1 MMNFDLAKLQN
12 SLSNF
17 LAEESI
23 FNLILYLVKGFK
35 RTYIPNLLTLTNLF
49 LGCLAIVAAFD
60 GRLIAVPFL
69 LLAAG
74 FADFFDGFAA
84 RLLKVTSTIG
94 KELDSLADM
103 VSFGVVP
110 GIVIYKM
117 LELTYMETKGIDEV
131 ELFYLA
137 PAFLVSICA
146 AIRLAKFNVDERQTE
161 KFLGLA
167 TPVATGAIA
176 SLIWVLNDTQYAT
189 TFEPFILN
197 LYFLYTLTLL
207 ISYLMVSEIP
217 MFSFKFKKRG
227 FKANLLQIVCLIFSF
242 SSVFIFGWAG
252 AALIAP
258 VYLFLVLV
266 DNVYWSK
273 RVEAIQ
279 L

>member
-1 MMNFDLAKLQN
+1 MKF
-12 SLSNF
+12 
-17 LAEESI
+17 
-23 FNLILYLVKGFK
+23 FK
-35 RTYIPNLLTLTNLF
+35 RTYIPNLLTLSNLF

-84 RLLKVTSTIG
+84 RLLKVTSNIG

-110 GIVIYKM
+110 SIALYKM
-117 LELTYMETKGIDEV
+117 LETTYLKSKGIEEI
-131 ELFYLA
+131 ELFHLA

-167 TPVATGAIA
+167 TPVATGAIT
-176 SLIWVLNDTQYAT
+176 SLIWVISDARYAPA
-189 TFEPFILN
+189 FEPFILN

-227 FKANLLQIVCLIFSF
+227 FKANLLQIVCLVFSF
-242 SSVFIFGWAG
+242 SSVFVFGWAG

-258 VYLFLVLV
+258 VYLFLVLI

-273 RVEAIQ
+273 RTKVVQ

>member
-1 MMNFDLAKLQN
+1 M
-12 SLSNF
+12 
-17 LAEESI
+17 
-23 FNLILYLVKGFK
+23 KGFK

-117 LELTYMETKGIDEV
+117 LEITYIETKGIDEV

-176 SLIWVLNDTQYAT
+176 SLVWVINDTQYAT

-227 FKANLLQIVCLIFSF
+227 FKANLLQIVCLVFSF